1 MTTNE
6 TEQAAKI
13 FHLQLDG
20 WGISDPDKSFLQGL
34 LDRMEEPEK
43 AGCIAAIIKIM
54 LG

>member
-1 MTTNE
+1 MTDRE
-6 TEQAAKI
+6 RA
-13 FHLQLDG
+13 
-20 WGISDPDKSFLQGL
+20 FLQGL